1 HRRKSS
7 RRFSRDATHFAA
19 GQGTALACCALPS
32 DWGGARGSGFGP
44 LFFAVDGFVCG
55 VGGFVIAV
63 GALALLELAH
73 HLDPF
78 GELAQ
83 VRARRVA
90 ALAPGTGL
98 VRVRVVGAAVAIQ
111 LQAAGVALDLELRAR
126 DQLRGCVDP
135 LDVGVAAVV
144 VADARETAALARAVL
159 LEVLR
164 TVYFFATGFQG
175 RIGLRQAAARDALTL
190 AVRLSSFRDIRHE
203 SARGRGPVRDG
214 SVRGRFLG

>member
-1 HRRKSS
+1 LSPAGAVAASQRRRYRRGGAHGAAALLPRDQRARGGAYRPAYSFIRRKSS

-111 LQAAGVALDLELRAR
+111 LQAAGVALDLELWAR

-144 VADARETAALARAVL
+144 VAHARETAALARAV
-159 LEVLR
+159 
-164 TVYFFATGFQG
+164 
-175 RIGLRQAAARDALTL
+175 
-190 AVRLSSFRDIRHE
+190 
-203 SARGRGPVRDG
+203 
-214 SVRGRFLG
+214 